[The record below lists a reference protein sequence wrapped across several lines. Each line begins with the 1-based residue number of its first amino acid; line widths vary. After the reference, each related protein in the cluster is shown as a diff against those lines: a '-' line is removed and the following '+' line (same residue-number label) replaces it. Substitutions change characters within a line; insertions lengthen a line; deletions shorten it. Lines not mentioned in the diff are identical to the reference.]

1 MTIDLRREADAFRKW
16 LELKVAAFRQ
26 AMGGKQPPESVGGIV
41 AMYCYVQD
49 GWIGLDF
56 DTNEEF
62 EFDGD
67 MSATAW
73 DDLLNRPAWQAF
85 AESQGDVAMT
95 FIEKDGT
102 KTSVPADEMT
112 DEFLSSHFGQMIADV
127 LRAAWSDGVFASLP
141 VRPGCVLKVDDFYGN
156 WGWEAKDV
164 SGKLVTA

>member
-1 MTIDLRREADAFRKW
+1 VTIDLRRETEEFQKW
-16 LELKVAAFRQ
+16 VELKVAAFRQ
-26 AMGGKQPPESVGGIV
+26 AMGEKQPPQSIGGIV

-56 DTNEEF
+56 NTLEEF

-73 DDLLNRPAWQAF
+73 DDLLKRPAWQAF
-85 AESQGDVAMT
+85 AESTGPVEMT
-95 FIEKDGT
+95 FLEMDGT
-102 KTSVPADEMT
+102 STSVPADAKT

-127 LRAAWSDGVFASLP
+127 LRTAWDQGAFSALP
-141 VRPGCVLKVDDFYGN
+141 LRPGCVLMVDDFYGN

-164 SGKLVTA
+164 SGKLVTV